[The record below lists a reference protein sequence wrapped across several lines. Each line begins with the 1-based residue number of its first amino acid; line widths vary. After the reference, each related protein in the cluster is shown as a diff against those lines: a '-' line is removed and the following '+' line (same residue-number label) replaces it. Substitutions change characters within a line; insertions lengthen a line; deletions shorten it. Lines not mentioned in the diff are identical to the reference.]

1 MKSTTS
7 VYTIERKTHRIDAA
21 GMPVGRLATKISD
34 LLRGKKKT
42 SYTPHVDGGDFV
54 VVENIKKILLTGK
67 KLEQKSY
74 KHHTLYPG
82 GLKEVF
88 AGALMEKDPAKILE
102 NAVYYMLPK
111 TKLRNEMFKRLM
123 IK

>member
-1 MKSTTS
+1 MKTTTS
-7 VYTIERKTHRIDAA
+7 VYKIERKTHKIDAA
-21 GMPVGRLATKISD
+21 GLPVGRLATKISN
-34 LLRGKKKT
+34 LLRGKLKT

-54 VVENIKKILLTGK
+54 VVENIKQVLLTGK

-88 AGALMEKDPAKILE
+88 AGALMESDPAKILE

-111 TKLRNEMFKRLM
+111 NKLRNEMFKRLM

>member
-1 MKSTTS
+1 MKSTIS
-7 VYTIERKTHRIDAA
+7 VYKIERKTHRIDATDKV
-21 GMPVGRLATKISD
+21 VGRLATQISNI
-34 LLRGKKKT
+34 LRGKNKT

-54 VVENIKKILLTGK
+54 VVENIKKIVLTGK

-111 TKLRNEMFKRLM
+111 NKLRNEMFKRLM

>member
-7 VYTIERKTHRIDAA
+7 VYTIERKTHRIDATDK
-21 GMPVGRLATKISD
+21 PVGRLATQISD

-54 VVENIKKILLTGK
+54 VVENIKKIVFTGK

-74 KHHTLYPG
+74 KHHTLFPG

-88 AGALMEKDPAKILE
+88 AGALMEKDPSKILE

-111 TKLRNEMFKRLM
+111 NKLRNEMFKRLM